1 MSTMMCPDLVVGE
14 VGFGNDFGSSAE
26 LEFYRNEDRQHTSE
40 IADLRR
46 ENREL
51 IRRVNRLK
59 RALERCAALS
69 EDVAND
75 KHEALLEAAQP
86 L

>member
-1 MSTMMCPDLVVGE
+1 MSTMIPDLVVGE
-14 VGFGNDFGSSAE
+14 IGFGNNFGAYNE
-26 LEFYRNEDRQHTSE
+26 LALEERV
-40 IADLRR
+40 
-46 ENREL
+46 REL
-51 IRRVNRLK
+51 LKRNNRLK

-69 EDVAND
+69 EDVAHD

>member
-1 MSTMMCPDLVVGE
+1 MSTIPDLVVGE
-14 VGFGNDFGSSAE
+14 IGFGNNFGAYNE
-26 LEFYRNEDRQHTSE
+26 LALEERV
-40 IADLRR
+40 
-46 ENREL
+46 REL
-51 IRRVNRLK
+51 IKRNNRLRRV
-59 RALERCAALS
+59 LERCAALS

>member
-1 MSTMMCPDLVVGE
+1 MSTMIPDLVVGE
-14 VGFGNDFGSSAE
+14 VGFGQDFGVPAE
-26 LEFYRNEDRQHTSE
+26 LEFMRNENRRHTAE
-40 IADLRR
+40 IADLQR

-51 IRRVNRLK
+51 IKRVNRLK

-69 EDVAND
+69 EEVSND
-75 KHEALLEAAQP
+75 KHEALLLASQP

>member
-1 MSTMMCPDLVVGE
+1 MIPDLVVGE
-14 VGFGNDFGSSAE
+14 IGFGNNFGAYNE
-26 LEFYRNEDRQHTSE
+26 LALEERV
-40 IADLRR
+40 
-46 ENREL
+46 REL
-51 IRRVNRLK
+51 LKRNNRLK

-69 EDVAND
+69 EDVAHD

>member
-1 MSTMMCPDLVVGE
+1 MTTMIGE
-14 VGFGNDFGSSAE
+14 VGFGPNFGAYNE
-26 LEFYRNEDRQHTSE
+26 IALEDRV
-40 IADLRR
+40 
-46 ENREL
+46 REL
-51 IRRVNRLK
+51 IKRNNRLR

-75 KHEALLEAAQP
+75 KHEALLEASQP

>member
-1 MSTMMCPDLVVGE
+1 MMVPDLVVGE
-14 VGFGNDFGSSAE
+14 IGFGNNFGSSAE
-26 LEFYRNEDRQHTSE
+26 LEFMRSEDRRQTAE
-40 IADLRR
+40 IKDLQA

-51 IRRVNRLK
+51 IKRNNRLK
-59 RALERCAALS
+59 RVLERCAALTDAIAS
-69 EDVAND
+69 E

>member
-1 MSTMMCPDLVVGE
+1 MNPDLVVGA
-14 VGFGNDFGSSAE
+14 VGFGSDFGSTAE
-26 LEFYRNEDRQHTSE
+26 LEVASLQ
-40 IADLRR
+40 A

-51 IRRVNRLK
+51 NKRNKRL
-59 RALERCAALS
+59 ASILERCAALTNAI
-69 EDVAND
+69 ANE

>member
-1 MSTMMCPDLVVGE
+1 MTTMIPDLVVGE
-14 VGFGNDFGSSAE
+14 VGFGNNFGAYNE
-26 LEFYRNEDRQHTSE
+26 LALEERV
-40 IADLRR
+40 
-46 ENREL
+46 REL
-51 IRRVNRLK
+51 IKRNNRLK

-69 EDVAND
+69 EDVAHD